1 MKYPAE
7 VYREIREVADIVEV
21 ISKYIDL
28 KKSGNNYMALCPFHL
43 EKSPSFY
50 VSPDKN
56 IYHCF
61 GCGASGDVIK
71 FVSEIEKI
79 SLSEAVEKLARDY
92 GVDISK
98 YKKKIVKERVNYEDY
113 TSVYNRVKSFYNR
126 ILKTEHGSKA
136 MEYLRNRGLSDS
148 DIEEYGLGFSL
159 PKWDFLVRRLK
170 DQNFDLELMEKFG
183 LIRKNQSGNY
193 YDFFRNRIMFPIID
207 LKGNVIA
214 FGARTIGTDKA
225 KYINTPDTKYFNKS
239 NVLYGLNEAKYHIR
253 DFGYIVIVE
262 GYFDVIAM
270 HKNGFKNTVATLG
283 TSLTKE
289 HATLLSR
296 FTDKIIMMFDSDQAG
311 QKAISRSIDVFSAG
325 AFDIKIANIPDTKD
339 PDEFFKEHD
348 HSEMKDILDS
358 AQSIDEF
365 IVNFLLKNKDINKIS
380 DKKLIIK
387 ELANWIILLKRIGD
401 NLISQS
407 ITAKVAEKLGLSME
421 ELYKQ
426 INYFSRYR
434 YVRKTTKN
442 ESEIANIIPE
452 QYIIY
457 FLTHHEYSYL
467 YNKIASEL
475 EIEGVNEDFR
485 EIIQNLFIDNDIN
498 AVADSIS
505 VPEVKK
511 IFMDTVNSTD
521 ILIAEGKEEEVL
533 NDCMLFFRKRRIEKA
548 ILAVDK
554 KIREAQEEGNYE
566 EQMKLE
572 KERLKLLNIL
582 KG

>member
-79 SLSEAVEKLARDY
+79 SLSEAVEKLAKDY

-98 YKKKIVKERVNYEDY
+98 YKKKIVKERVNYDDY

-126 ILKTEHGSKA
+126 ILKTEYGSKA
-136 MEYLRNRGLSDS
+136 MEYLKNRGLLDS

-170 DQNFDLELMEKFG
+170 NQNFDLELMEKFG

-239 NVLYGLNEAKYHIR
+239 NILYGLNEAKYHIR

-325 AFDIKIANIPDTKD
+325 AFDIRIANVPDAKD

-348 HSEMKDILDS
+348 HSEMKDILNS
-358 AQSIDEF
+358 ALSIDEF

-407 ITAKVAEKLGLSME
+407 ITAKVAESLGLSIE

-442 ESEIANIIPE
+442 ESEIVNIIPE

-475 EIEGVNEDFR
+475 EIDGVNEDFR
-485 EIIQNLFIDNDIN
+485 EIIQNLFIDSDIN
-498 AVADSIS
+498 SIADSIAA
-505 VPEVKK
+505 PEVKK
-511 IFMDTVNSTD
+511 IFMDTVNSAN

-533 NDCMLFFRKRRIEKA
+533 EDCIVFFRKRRIEKA
-548 ILAVDK
+548 ILTVDK
-554 KIREAQEEGNYE
+554 KIHEAQERGNYE
-566 EQMKLE
+566 EQVKLE

>member
-79 SLSEAVEKLARDY
+79 SLSEAVEKLAKDY

-98 YKKKIVKERVNYEDY
+98 YKKKIVKERVNYDDY

-126 ILKTEHGSKA
+126 ILKTEYGSKA
-136 MEYLRNRGLSDS
+136 MEYLKNRGLLDS

-170 DQNFDLELMEKFG
+170 NQNFDLELMEKFG

-325 AFDIKIANIPDTKD
+325 AFDIRIANVPDAKD

-348 HSEMKDILDS
+348 HSEMKDILNS
-358 AQSIDEF
+358 ALSIDEF

-407 ITAKVAEKLGLSME
+407 ITAKVAESLGLSIE

-442 ESEIANIIPE
+442 ESEIVNIIPE

-475 EIEGVNEDFR
+475 EIDGVNEDFR
-485 EIIQNLFIDNDIN
+485 EIIQNLFIDSDIN
-498 AVADSIS
+498 SIADSIAA
-505 VPEVKK
+505 PEVKK
-511 IFMDTVNSTD
+511 IFMDTVNSAN

-533 NDCMLFFRKRRIEKA
+533 EDCIVFFRKRRIEKA
-548 ILAVDK
+548 ILTVDK
-554 KIREAQEEGNYE
+554 KIHEAQERGNYE
-566 EQMKLE
+566 EQVKLE

>member
-79 SLSEAVEKLARDY
+79 SLSEAVEKLAKDY

-98 YKKKIVKERVNYEDY
+98 YKKKIVKERVNYDDY

-126 ILKTEHGSKA
+126 ILKTEYGSKA
-136 MEYLRNRGLSDS
+136 MEYLKNRGLLDS

-170 DQNFDLELMEKFG
+170 NQNFDLELMEKFG

-325 AFDIKIANIPDTKD
+325 AFDIRIANIPDAKD

-348 HSEMKDILDS
+348 HSEMKDILNS
-358 AQSIDEF
+358 ALSIDEF

-407 ITAKVAEKLGLSME
+407 ITAKVAESLGLSIE

-442 ESEIANIIPE
+442 ESEIVNIIPE

-485 EIIQNLFIDNDIN
+485 EIIQNLFIDSDIN
-498 AVADSIS
+498 SIADSIAA
-505 VPEVKK
+505 PEVKK
-511 IFMDTVNSTD
+511 IFMDTVNSAN

-533 NDCMLFFRKRRIEKA
+533 EDCIIFFRKRRIEKA
-548 ILAVDK
+548 ILTVDK
-554 KIREAQEEGNYE
+554 KIHEAQERGNYE
-566 EQMKLE
+566 EQVKLE